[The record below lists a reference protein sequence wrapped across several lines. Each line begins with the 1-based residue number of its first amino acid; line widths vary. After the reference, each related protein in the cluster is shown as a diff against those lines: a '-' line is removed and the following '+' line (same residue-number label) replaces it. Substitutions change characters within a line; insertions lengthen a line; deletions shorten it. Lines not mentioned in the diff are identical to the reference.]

1 MANII
6 RIKRRAGSTGA
17 PASLYNGELAFNE
30 NEAILYYGSGN
41 SAGLAT
47 SIIAIGGAG
56 AFVSLSANATITGTK
71 DFTGTITVP
80 TQLQSDNSTKAA
92 STAYVRTAVA
102 AVASSFTVTGNSG
115 SFTFATGNTFSIQGD
130 GTILSS
136 TVTQPSG
143 SNVTVSLSI
152 ANGSITNAKLVNS
165 SVTLGSTSVSL
176 GATATTIAGLTSIT
190 GLGTLALRDTSAAFD
205 VSVGA
210 TSSTPLTAA
219 RSLTLDVVNASRTLK
234 LAGNI
239 DIAGNFTTSGA
250 NPLTLTTTG
259 TTSVTLPT
267 SGTLVNTAV
276 TALSSLASVGTITTG
291 TWNGSIISPT
301 YGGTGVN
308 NGSRTITLGGNL
320 TTSGAFTTTLTVT
333 GNTNVTLPTSGTL
346 VNTAVTSLS
355 SLSTVGTITSGTWNG
370 GIIPVA
376 YGGTGTNNGSVTGTG
391 ALTFTAGGA
400 NNNINLVP
408 TGTGTVD
415 VGGFRISGVGAPVL
429 AGDAVNKAYA
439 DAISQSLNVHG
450 AATYGTTASV
460 SYTYVSGG
468 TALTI
473 TTITGTDTITFSADH
488 GLFLGSQLRTG
499 TTTTG
504 TGLAAN
510 TTYYVTLVVSSTQV
524 KVSSSYGGANATL
537 TNGTGLSIGV
547 TGDPGVGATLTGTPN
562 TLDGSGTFVIG
573 DRILVKDH
581 TTAGYNGIYT
591 VTTVG
596 TGANG
601 VWTRATDSD
610 NGPTGEILQGDY
622 VFVASGTVNGGNG
635 FVQTSSSPVR
645 MPISGAGY
653 TTFTGDTIAFTQ
665 FSGAGQIAVNGGLTK
680 SGNTLSVTG
689 TAGRIVVGSGTS
701 GTVDL
706 ATVTQSN
713 TSGTD
718 GINFVQSHTVDSY
731 GRVTGTVTAN
741 VRTGSTTQAGI
752 LQVTDA
758 TNSTS
763 TTTAASP
770 NSVKTAY
777 DLANAALPKSGG
789 TMTGKITLVNASA
802 TTASVNLGTGVA
814 DPTTPASGDF
824 WNNSGTI
831 KFYNGTATKTIAFTD
846 SNITGTAANVTG
858 TVAVANG
865 GTGATTLTSNGV
877 VYGNGTSAVG
887 VTAAGTWDATN
898 SVGQILSVNAS
909 GVPTWTNTI
918 DGGTY

>member
-17 PASLYNGELAFNE
+17 PSSLYNGELAFNE
-30 NEAILYYGSGN
+30 NDAILYYGSGN

-92 STAYVRTAVA
+92 STAYVRTAIA
-102 AVASSFTVTGNSG
+102 AVASTFTVTGNAG
-115 SFTFATGNTFSIQGD
+115 SFSFATGSTFSITGD

-136 TVTQPSG
+136 TATQPSG

-152 ANGSITNAKLVNS
+152 ANNSIPNSKLVNS
-165 SVTLGSTSVSL
+165 AVTLGSTSVSL
-176 GATATTIAGLTSIT
+176 GGTATTIAGLTSIT

-205 VSVGA
+205 VSIGA
-210 TSSTPLTAA
+210 TSSTALTAA
-219 RSLTLDVVNASRTLK
+219 RALTLDVVNASRTLK
-234 LAGNI
+234 LGGNI

-250 NPLTLTTTG
+250 NALTLTTTG
-259 TTSVTLPT
+259 ATNVTLPT

-276 TALSSLASVGTITTG
+276 TSLSSLATVGTITSG

-308 NGSRTITLGGNL
+308 NGSSTITLGGNL

-333 GNTNVTLPTSGTL
+333 GNTSVTLPTSGTL

-355 SLSTVGTITSGTWNG
+355 SLSTVGTITSGTWNA
-370 GIIPVA
+370 GIIPVL
-376 YGGTGTNNGSVTGTG
+376 YGGTGTSTGSITGTG
-391 ALTFTAGGA
+391 ALTFTAGGT
-400 NNNINLVP
+400 NTNVNLVP
-408 TGTGTVD
+408 NGTGVVD
-415 VGGFRISGVGAPVL
+415 VNGARITLVGTPV
-429 AGDAVNKAYA
+429 AATDAVTKQYA
-439 DAISQSLNVHG
+439 DAIAQSLNVH
-450 AATYGTTASV
+450 AAADYATTTAV
-460 SYTYVSGG
+460 SYTYASGG

-488 GLFLGSQLRTG
+488 GLQLNAQIRTG
-499 TTTTG
+499 DVVTG

-510 TTYYVTLVVSSTQV
+510 TTYYVTAVPSTTQV
-524 KVSSSYGGANATL
+524 KVSVTYGGSNAVL

-547 TGDPGVGATLTGTPN
+547 TGNPGVGATLTGTPN
-562 TLDGSGTFVIG
+562 ALDGSGTFATTG
-573 DRILVKDH
+573 LRILVKDH
-581 TTAGYNGIYT
+581 TTASYNGVYT
-591 VTTVG
+591 ITTIG

-601 VWTRATDSD
+601 VWTRATDFD
-610 NGPTGEILQGDY
+610 NAPTGEISPGDFLY
-622 VFVASGTVNGGNG
+622 VTSGTVNGGNG
-635 FVQTSSSPVR
+635 FVQTQNAPIR
-645 MPISGAGY
+645 MGVAGAGY
-653 TTFTGDTIAFTQ
+653 TTFTGDSIAFTQ
-665 FSGAGQIAVNGGLTK
+665 FSGAGQITAGLGLTK
-680 SGNTLSVTG
+680 TGNTLDVNVAS
-689 TAGRIVVGSGTS
+689 GRTVINGSDQ
-701 GTVDL
+701 VDL
-706 ATVTQSN
+706 ATVSQSN
-713 TSGTD
+713 TSGSA
-718 GINFVQSHTVDSY
+718 GINFVQSHSVDAY
-731 GRVTGTVTAN
+731 GRVTGTVSAD
-741 VRTGSTTQAGI
+741 VRTGSTTQTGI
-752 LQVTDA
+752 LQVTDSVA
-758 TNSTS
+758 STS

-789 TMTGKITLVNASA
+789 TMTGKITLVNASSS
-802 TTASVNLGTGVA
+802 TASINYGTGTA
-814 DPTTPASGDF
+814 DPTTPATGDS
-824 WNNSGTI
+824 WNNSGTL

-865 GTGATTLTSNGV
+865 GTGLTTLTTNGV
-877 VYGNGTSAVG
+877 VYGNGTSAAG
-887 VTAAGTWDATN
+887 VTAAGAWDATN
-898 SVGQILSVNAS
+898 SVGEILSVNAS

>member
-17 PASLYNGELAFNE
+17 PSSLYNGELAFNE
-30 NEAILYYGSGN
+30 NDAILYYGSGN

-102 AVASSFTVTGNSG
+102 AVTSTFTVTGNAG
-115 SFTFATGNTFSIQGD
+115 SFSFATGSTFSITGD

-136 TVTQPSG
+136 TATQPSG

-152 ANGSITNAKLVNS
+152 ANNSIPNSKLVNS
-165 SVTLGSTSVSL
+165 AVTLGSTSVSL
-176 GATATTIAGLTSIT
+176 GGTATTIAGLTSIT

-205 VSVGA
+205 VSIGA
-210 TSSTPLTAA
+210 TSSTALTAA
-219 RSLTLDVVNASRTLK
+219 RALTLDVVNASRTLK
-234 LAGNI
+234 LGGNI

-250 NPLTLTTTG
+250 NALTLTTTG
-259 TTSVTLPT
+259 ATNVTLPT

-276 TALSSLASVGTITTG
+276 TSLSSLATVGTITSG

-308 NGSRTITLGGNL
+308 NGSSTITLGGNL

-333 GNTNVTLPTSGTL
+333 GNTSVTLPTSGTL

-355 SLSTVGTITSGTWNG
+355 SLSTVGTITSGTWNA
-370 GIIPVA
+370 GIIPVL
-376 YGGTGTNNGSVTGTG
+376 YGGTGTSTGSITGTG
-391 ALTFTAGGA
+391 ALTFTAGGT
-400 NNNINLVP
+400 NTNVNLVP
-408 TGTGTVD
+408 NGTGVVD
-415 VGGFRISGVGAPVL
+415 VNGARITLVGTPV
-429 AGDAVNKAYA
+429 AATDAVTKQYA
-439 DAISQSLNVHG
+439 DAIAQSLNVH
-450 AATYGTTASV
+450 AAADYATTTAV
-460 SYTYVSGG
+460 SYTYASGG

-488 GLFLGSQLRTG
+488 GLQLNAQIRTG
-499 TTTTG
+499 DVVTG

-510 TTYYVTLVVSSTQV
+510 TTYYVTAVPSTTQV
-524 KVSSSYGGANATL
+524 KVSVTYGGSNAVL

-547 TGDPGVGATLTGTPN
+547 TGNPGVGATLTGTPN
-562 TLDGSGTFVIG
+562 ALDGSGTFATTG
-573 DRILVKDH
+573 LRILVKDH
-581 TTAGYNGIYT
+581 TTASYNGVYT
-591 VTTVG
+591 ITTIG

-601 VWTRATDSD
+601 VWTRATDFD
-610 NGPTGEILQGDY
+610 NAPTGEISPGDFLY
-622 VFVASGTVNGGNG
+622 VTSGTVNGGNG
-635 FVQTSSSPVR
+635 FVQTQNAPIR
-645 MPISGAGY
+645 MGVAGAGY
-653 TTFTGDTIAFTQ
+653 TTFTGDSIAFTQ
-665 FSGAGQIAVNGGLTK
+665 FSGAGQITAGLGLTK
-680 SGNTLSVTG
+680 TGNTLDVNVAS
-689 TAGRIVVGSGTS
+689 GRTVINGSDQ
-701 GTVDL
+701 VDL
-706 ATVTQSN
+706 ATVSQSN
-713 TSGTD
+713 TSGSA
-718 GINFVQSHTVDSY
+718 GINFVQSHSVDAY
-731 GRVTGTVTAN
+731 GRVTGTVSAD
-741 VRTGSTTQAGI
+741 VRTGSTTQTGI
-752 LQVTDA
+752 LQVTDSVA
-758 TNSTS
+758 STS

-789 TMTGKITLVNASA
+789 TMTGKITLVNASSS
-802 TTASVNLGTGVA
+802 TASINYGTGTA
-814 DPTTPASGDF
+814 DPTTPATGDS
-824 WNNSGTI
+824 WNNSGTL

-865 GTGATTLTSNGV
+865 GTGLTTLTTNGV
-877 VYGNGTSAVG
+877 VYGNGTSAAG
-887 VTAAGTWDATN
+887 VTAAGAWDATN
-898 SVGQILSVNAS
+898 SVGEILSVNAS

>member
-6 RIKRRAGSTGA
+6 RIKRRAGSSGA
-17 PASLYNGELAFNE
+17 PSSLYNGELAFNE
-30 NEAILYYGSGN
+30 NDAILYYGSGN

-92 STAYVRTAVA
+92 STAYVRTAVSS
-102 AVASSFTVTGNSG
+102 VASSFTVTGNSG
-115 SFTFATGNTFSIQGD
+115 SFSFATGSTFSITGD

-136 TVTQPSG
+136 TATQPSG

-152 ANGSITNAKLVNS
+152 ANNSIPNSKLVNS

-176 GATATTIAGLTSIT
+176 GGTATTIAGLTSIT
-190 GLGTLALRDTSAAFD
+190 GLGILALRDTSAAFD
-205 VSVGA
+205 VSIGA
-210 TSSTPLTAA
+210 TSSTALTAGRA
-219 RSLTLDVVNASRTLK
+219 LTIDVVNAARTLK
-234 LAGNI
+234 LGGNL
-239 DIAGNFTTSGA
+239 DISGNLTTSGGDA
-250 NPLTLTTTG
+250 LTLTTTG
-259 TTSVTLPT
+259 ATNVTLPT

-276 TALSSLASVGTITTG
+276 TSLSSLTTVGTISSG

-308 NGSRTITLGGNL
+308 NGSSTISLGGNFA
-320 TTSGAFTTTLTVT
+320 TSGAFTTTLTVT

-355 SLSTVGTITSGTWNG
+355 SLNTVGTITSGTWNG

-376 YGGTGTNNGSVTGTG
+376 YGGTGTATGSITGTG
-391 ALTFTAGGA
+391 TLTFTAGGA
-400 NNNINLVP
+400 NSNVNLVP

-415 VGGFRISGVGAPVL
+415 VGNFRITNVATPTS

-439 DAISQSLNVHG
+439 DSIAQSLNVH
-450 AATYGTTASV
+450 AAADYATTTSV

-473 TTITGTDTITFSADH
+473 TTITGTDTITFSGDH
-488 GLFLGSQLRTG
+488 GLLVNSQLRTG
-499 TTTTG
+499 NTTTG
-504 TGLAAN
+504 TGLTAN
-510 TTYYVTLVVSSTQV
+510 TTYYVTAVPSSTQV
-524 KVSSSYGGANATL
+524 KVSATYGGSNAVL

-547 TGDPGVGATLTGTPN
+547 TGNPGVGATLTGTPN
-562 TLDGSGTFVIG
+562 SLDGSGTFATT
-573 DRILVKDH
+573 DLRILVKDH
-581 TTAGYNGIYT
+581 TTAAYNGVYT
-591 VTTVG
+591 ITTIG

-601 VWTRATDSD
+601 VWTRATDFD
-610 NGPTGEILQGDY
+610 NAPTGEISPGDFIY
-622 VFVASGTVNGGNG
+622 VTSGTTNGGNG
-635 FVQTSSSPVR
+635 FVQTQNSPIR
-645 MPISGAGY
+645 MGISGAGY
-653 TTFTGDTIAFTQ
+653 TTFTGDSISFTQ
-665 FSGAGQIAVNGGLTK
+665 FSGAGQITAGNGLSKT
-680 SGNTLSVTG
+680 GNTLDVNVAS
-689 TAGRIVVGSGTS
+689 GRTVINGSDQ
-701 GTVDL
+701 VDL

-713 TSGTD
+713 TSGSA
-718 GINFVQSHTVDSY
+718 GINFVQSQTIDSY
-731 GRVTGTVTAN
+731 GRVTGTVTAD
-741 VRTGSTTQAGI
+741 VRTGSTSQTGI
-752 LQVTDA
+752 LQITDA

-789 TMTGKITLVNASA
+789 SMTGKISLVNASA
-802 TTASVNLGTGVA
+802 ATASINYGTGTA
-814 DPTTPASGDF
+814 DPTTPASGDS
-824 WNNSGTI
+824 WNNSGSI

-846 SNITGTAANVTG
+846 SNISGTASNVSG
-858 TVAVANG
+858 TVAVGNG
-865 GTGATTLTSNGV
+865 GTGATNLTTNGIL
-877 VYGNGTSAVG
+877 YGNATSSVG

-898 SVGQILSVNAS
+898 SVGQVLSVDSS
-909 GVPTWTNTI
+909 GVPTWTNTL